1 MDFINLVFQII
12 LIIFI
17 LCSSNYIYNLFI
29 NKKKEPIKVGD
40 IPFNRK
46 SIIIVLYNFII
57 IALFAIINYNI
68 SVFSTIPQHLKYG
81 KPYKLTMFTALYE
94 CFVTQTTVGFGNIEY
109 SSNLVKF
116 IAMLQMSTLF
126 INFGLITF

>member
-1 MDFINLVFQII
+1 MDYINLLCQII

-17 LCSSNYIYNLFI
+17 LCSTNYIYNLFI
-29 NKKKEPIKVGD
+29 NKKKEPIKIGD
-40 IPFNRK
+40 IPLNRK

-68 SVFSTIPQHLKYG
+68 SIFSTVPQHLKYG

>member
-1 MDFINLVFQII
+1 MDYTSLVCQII

-29 NKKKEPIKVGD
+29 DKKKEPIKVGD
-40 IPFNRK
+40 IPLNRK

>member
-1 MDFINLVFQII
+1 MDYISLVCQIV

-17 LCSSNYIYNLFI
+17 LYSSNYIYNLFI
-29 NKKKEPIKVGD
+29 DKKKEPIKVGD
-40 IPFNRK
+40 IALNRK

-68 SVFSTIPQHLKYG
+68 SVFSTVSQHLKYG
-81 KPYKLTMFTALYE
+81 KPYKLTIFTALYE

-109 SSNLVKF
+109 STNLIKF
-116 IAMLQMSTLF
+116 ITMLQMSSLF